1 MKHTDIQDALDE
13 FDVRYLECCHQIPTK
28 LVVLEWSQMKKLSSP
43 LLAPQKDPI
52 GAMLLVSS
60 TSDSTIQNSVP
71 RAQPELE
78 ESVPMMVL
86 LLSNASSS
94 CLSLDSRNYHSI
106 DLRGNSPTL
115 QLKSSMSTT
124 FMDQFLQ
131 DPFASQ
137 YVNDSSRFNVDAFV
151 TTSANR
157 VSIPG
162 STVEQNSSSNE
173 LTITMLPPRRLNRLF
188 LTLVI
193 SPKLSSRRAVERR
206 STITTYVGN
215 PFYRRRNP
223 QLKKSDGN
231 GAT

>member
-28 LVVLEWSQMKKLSSP
+28 LVVSEWSQMKKLSSP

-52 GAMLLVSS
+52 GAMSSVSS

-86 LLSNASSS
+86 SSSNASSS

-106 DLRGNSPTL
+106 DSRGNSPTS

-124 FMDQFLQ
+124 SMDQFLQ

-162 STVEQNSSSNE
+162 STEQNSSSNE
-173 LTITMLPPRRLNRLF
+173 PTITMLPPRRLNRSF
-188 LTLVI
+188 STSVI
-193 SPKLSSRRAVERR
+193 SPKSSSRRAVERR

-223 QLKKSDGN
+223 QVKKSDGN